1 MLYMSQTAYE
11 NYIRRS
17 TLWQIHLRVV
27 SKLQPCISLVPL
39 EQTGSVTC
47 SQEFYIRGEGECP
60 SRDLAVLYGE
70 KEWHLSHNDH
80 H

>member
-11 NYIRRS
+11 NYISHS

-27 SKLQPCISLVPL
+27 SKLQPCISLAPL

-47 SQEFYIRGEGECP
+47 SQEFYIRGEGKCLP
-60 SRDLAVLYGE
+60 LGLAVLYGE
-70 KEWHLSHNDH
+70 KE
-80 H
+80 